1 VIPMVIGLLA
11 ICAAMV
17 VSVAGLA
24 VVQRLVSSEL
34 RKQHNEVA
42 GFIYA
47 VVGIVYAVLL
57 ALVVIAVWEDY
68 EAARDTTDREANE
81 LAEIFW
87 LAHLY
92 PEPEGRRIQELA
104 RSYARVVV
112 EEEWPLMADGR
123 SSPRAWALVD
133 EMRAALGE
141 FEPRTQ
147 AGQVLY
153 QEGLNRIHDLA
164 DARRM
169 RLVEAD
175 EGIPAILWVVLGV
188 GGMVTVGFTYLFGL
202 ENTWAHGLIVAGLAG
217 LIALVL
223 FTIGAL
229 DYPFSGGARIG
240 TGAFELIVERFET
253 SKLSD
258 LR

>member
-1 VIPMVIGLLA
+1 
-11 ICAAMV
+11 
-17 VSVAGLA
+17 
-24 VVQRLVSSEL
+24 
-34 RKQHNEVA
+34 
-42 GFIYA
+42 
-47 VVGIVYAVLL
+47 
-57 ALVVIAVWEDY
+57 
-68 EAARDTTDREANE
+68 
-81 LAEIFW
+81 
-87 LAHLY
+87 
-92 PEPEGRRIQELA
+92 
-104 RSYARVVV
+104 VVV

-169 RLVEAD
+169 RLVEAE